1 MPIDPGT
8 ATLATGGLSALTGF
22 LGSGMSNKSVK
33 RSIKAAKEIN
43 QINNEF
49 NASEA
54 LKNRD
59 FQTSEREA
67 SQQWNLDQWNRENA
81 YNDPSAQ
88 RARMEAAGFNPYN
101 MNIDTGSA
109 STSGAQSSPGSGSQ
123 ATASHTPSLP
133 AYTGYAADFQNVASG
148 IAQIGNAVSSG
159 IDARLTSA
167 YGDDLMKADIMS
179 KIGGNSEWLTDVY
192 KLGRQNEAPNLLG
205 IDLRKK
211 RLENLSTETNI
222 KVALAQG
229 ALLGL
234 QAQGQRIVNKFM
246 PAQQQAEFFLKT
258 ANAFAQYKAGKL
270 SKVQVKTQ
278 IKQQAL
284 LEAQAAGQKLSNK
297 MADRLA
303 DYQFKALAAEY
314 RANRAYYNGFYNDA
328 WQAGMS
334 KASLARYESN
344 AARIASQMS
353 EIFKDREKSS
363 WKNNSTYYNI
373 MELLKDVLGPVGNAI
388 GTVYLGGKL
397 GAAKKATK
405 AAHGWSL
412 STPNP
417 YSY

>member
-234 QAQGQRIVNKFM
+234 QAEGQRIVNKFM

-270 SKVQVKTQ
+270 SEAQVKTQ

-284 LEAQAAGQKLSNK
+284 LEAHAAGQKLNNRL
-297 MADRLA
+297 AERLA
-303 DYQFKALAAEY
+303 DYQFKAMAAEY
-314 RANRAYYNGFYNDA
+314 RANAAYYNGFYNDA

-334 KASLARYESN
+334 KAAQARYESN
-344 AARIASQMS
+344 AARIAADMS
-353 EIFKDREKSS
+353 EIFKGREKSS
-363 WKNNSTYYNI
+363 WKNNPIYYNI
-373 MELLKDVLGPVGNAI
+373 GELLKGILGSVGSVA
-388 GTVYLGGKL
+388 GSLYLGGKVSSL
-397 GAAKKATK
+397 KKAGK
-405 AAHGWSL
+405 AAGGWSL
-412 STPNP
+412 STPDP
-417 YSY
+417 YY

>member
-1 MPIDPGT
+1 MPVDPGT

-101 MNIDTGSA
+101 MNIDPGSG
-109 STSGAQSSPGSGSQ
+109 STSGAQSSPGSGSP

-148 IAQIGNAVSSG
+148 IAQIGSAVASG

-234 QAQGQRIVNKFM
+234 QAEGQRIVNKFM

-270 SKVQVKTQ
+270 SEAQVKTQ

-284 LEAQAAGQKLSNK
+284 LEAQAAGQKLNNRL
-297 MADRLA
+297 AERLA
-303 DYQFKALAAEY
+303 DYQFKAMAAEY
-314 RANRAYYNGFYNDA
+314 RANAAYYNGFYNDA

-334 KASLARYESN
+334 KATQARYESN
-344 AARIASQMS
+344 AARIAAYMS

-363 WKNNSTYYNI
+363 WKNNPIYYNI
-373 MELLKDVLGPVGNAI
+373 EEFLKGILGSVGSIA
-388 GTVYLGGKL
+388 GPLYLGSKVGSF
-397 GAAKKATK
+397 KKVGK
-405 AAHGWSL
+405 AAGL
-412 STPNP
+412 
-417 YSY
+417 

>member
-1 MPIDPGT
+1 MPLDPGM
-8 ATLATGGLSALTGF
+8 ATLATGGLSLVSGLF
-22 LGSGMSNKSVK
+22 GSGMSNKSVK

-54 LKNRD
+54 LKNRN

-88 RARMEAAGFNPYN
+88 RSRMEAAGFNPYN

-123 ATASHTPSLP
+123 ATASQTPSLP
-133 AYTGYAADFQNVASG
+133 AYTGYAADFHNVASG
-148 IAQIGNAVSSG
+148 IAQIGSSISSG
-159 IDARLTSA
+159 IDAKLTSA
-167 YGDDLMKADIMS
+167 YGDDLMKAEIMS
-179 KIGGNSEWLTDVY
+179 KIGGNSEWLTDAY
-192 KLGRQNEAPNLLG
+192 KLGRQNDAPNLLG

-229 ALLGL
+229 TLLGL
-234 QAQGQRIVNKFM
+234 QAEGQRIINKFM

-258 ANAFAQYKAGKL
+258 ANTFAQYKAGKL
-270 SKVQVKTQ
+270 SEAQVKTQ

-284 LEAQAAGQKLSNK
+284 LEAQTVGQKLSNK
-297 MADRLA
+297 LADRLA
-303 DYQFKALAAEY
+303 DYQFRAMAAEY
-314 RANRAYYNGFYNDA
+314 RANAAYYNGFYNDA

-334 KASLARYESN
+334 KATQARYESN
-344 AARIASQMS
+344 AARIAAEMS
-353 EIFKDREKSS
+353 DIFKGREKSS
-363 WKNNSTYYNI
+363 WKNSPTYYNI
-373 MELLKDVLGPVGNAI
+373 MELLKDIIGTVGNAA
-388 GTVYLGGKL
+388 GTLYLGSKF
-397 GAAKKATK
+397 GASKKAGK
-405 AAHGWSL
+405 APAGWSL

-417 YSY
+417 YY

>member
-8 ATLATGGLSALTGF
+8 ATLATGGLSLVSGLF
-22 LGSGMSNKSVK
+22 GSGMSNKSVK

-101 MNIDTGSA
+101 MNIDAGSG
-109 STSGAQSSPGSGSQ
+109 STSGAQSSPGAGSP
-123 ATASHTPSLP
+123 ASASHVPSLP

-159 IDARLTSA
+159 IDSRLISA

-179 KIGGNSEWLTDVY
+179 KIGGNSEWLTDAY

-211 RLENLSTETNI
+211 RLENLSTETDI

-229 ALLGL
+229 TLLGL
-234 QAQGQRIVNKFM
+234 QAKGQRIINRFM

-258 ANAFAQYKAGKL
+258 ANAFTQYKAGKL
-270 SKVQVKTQ
+270 SETQVKTQ

-284 LEAQAAGQKLSNK
+284 LEAQAVGQKLNNK
-297 MADRLA
+297 LVDRLS
-303 DYQFKALAAEY
+303 DYQFKAMAAEY
-314 RANRAYYNGFYNDA
+314 RANAAYYNGFYNDA

-334 KASLARYESN
+334 KATQARYESN
-344 AARIASQMS
+344 AARIAAQMS

-363 WKNNSTYYNI
+363 WKNNPIYYNI
-373 MELLKDVLGPVGNAI
+373 SELLKGILGSVGSIAGPLFLGSKI
-388 GTVYLGGKL
+388 GSL
-397 GAAKKATK
+397 KKAGKT
-405 AAHGWSL
+405 AGGWSL

-417 YSY
+417 YYY

>member
-1 MPIDPGT
+1 MAIDPGT
-8 ATLATGGLSALTGF
+8 ATLATGGLSLISGLF
-22 LGSGMSNKSVK
+22 GSRMSNKSVR
-33 RSIKAAKEIN
+33 RSINAAKEIN

-101 MNIDTGSA
+101 MNIDAGSA

-123 ATASHTPSLP
+123 ASASQVPSLP
-133 AYTGYAADFQNVASG
+133 AYTGYTADFQNVASG
-148 IAQIGNAVSSG
+148 IAQIGSAISSG
-159 IDARLTSA
+159 IDARLTSV
-167 YGDDLMKADIMS
+167 YGDDLMKANIMS

-211 RLENLSTETNI
+211 RLENLSTEADI

-229 ALLGL
+229 TLLGL
-234 QAQGQRIVNKFM
+234 QAEGQRIINKFM

-270 SKVQVKTQ
+270 SEAQVKTQ

-284 LEAQAAGQKLSNK
+284 LEAQAVGQKLSNK
-297 MADRLA
+297 MAERLA
-303 DYQFKALAAEY
+303 DYQFKAMAAEY
-314 RANRAYYNGFYNDA
+314 RANAAYYNGFYNDA

-334 KASLARYESN
+334 KASQARYESN
-344 AARIASQMS
+344 AARIAAQMS
-353 EIFKDREKSS
+353 EVFKDREKC
-363 WKNNSTYYNI
+363 
-373 MELLKDVLGPVGNAI
+373 L
-388 GTVYLGGKL
+388 
-397 GAAKKATK
+397 
-405 AAHGWSL
+405 
-412 STPNP
+412 
-417 YSY
+417 

>member
-1 MPIDPGT
+1 MPVDPGT

-101 MNIDTGSA
+101 MNIDPGSG
-109 STSGAQSSPGSGSQ
+109 STSGAQSSPGSGSP
-123 ATASHTPSLP
+123 ATASHVPSLP
-133 AYTGYAADFQNVASG
+133 AYTGYTADFQNIASG
-148 IAQIGNAVSSG
+148 IAQIGSAISSG

-211 RLENLSTETNI
+211 RLENLSTETDI

-229 ALLGL
+229 TLLGL
-234 QAQGQRIVNKFM
+234 QAEGQRIVNKFM

-270 SKVQVKTQ
+270 SESQVKTQ

-284 LEAQAAGQKLSNK
+284 LEAQAVGQKLSNR

-303 DYQFKALAAEY
+303 DYQFKAMAAEY

-334 KASLARYESN
+334 KASQARYESN

-373 MELLKDVLGPVGNAI
+373 MELLKDILGPVGNAV
-388 GTVYLGGKL
+388 GTFYLGGKL

>member
-8 ATLATGGLSALTGF
+8 ATLATGGLSLVSGLF
-22 LGSGMSNKSVK
+22 GSGMSNKSVK

-101 MNIDTGSA
+101 MNIDAGSA

-123 ATASHTPSLP
+123 ASASQVPSLP
-133 AYTGYAADFQNVASG
+133 AYTGYTADFQNIASG
-148 IAQIGNAVSSG
+148 IAQIGSAISSG

-179 KIGGNSEWLTDVY
+179 KIGGNSEWLTDAY
-192 KLGRQNEAPNLLG
+192 KLGRQNEAHNLLG

-211 RLENLSTETNI
+211 RLENLSAETDI

-234 QAQGQRIVNKFM
+234 QAEGQRIVNKFM

-270 SKVQVKTQ
+270 SDAQVKTQ

-284 LEAQAAGQKLSNK
+284 LEAQAVGQKLSNK

-303 DYQFKALAAEY
+303 NYQFRALAAEY
-314 RANRAYYNGFYNDA
+314 RANAAYYNGFYNNA

-334 KASLARYESN
+334 KATQARYESN
-344 AARIASQMS
+344 AARIAAQMS
-353 EIFKDREKSS
+353 EVFKDREKSS
-363 WKNNSTYYNI
+363 WKNNPTYYNI
-373 MELLKDVLGPVGNAI
+373 MELLKDILGPVGNAV
-388 GTVYLGGKL
+388 GTFYLGGKL
-397 GAAKKATK
+397 GAAKKAGK
-405 AAHGWSL
+405 AAGGWSL

-417 YSY
+417 YY

>member
-8 ATLATGGLSALTGF
+8 ATLATSGLSLVSGLF
-22 LGSGMSNKSVK
+22 GSGMSNKSVK

-101 MNIDTGSA
+101 VNIDAGSG
-109 STSGAQSSPGSGSQ
+109 STSGAQSVPGSGSP
-123 ATASHTPSLP
+123 AAASHVPSFP
-133 AYTGYAADFQNVASG
+133 AYTGYAADFQNIASG
-148 IAQIGNAVSSG
+148 IAQIGSAISSG

-167 YGDDLMKADIMS
+167 YGDDLMKANIMS
-179 KIGGNSEWLTDVY
+179 KIGGNSEWLTDAY

-211 RLENLSTETNI
+211 RLENLSAETDI

-229 ALLGL
+229 TLLGL
-234 QAQGQRIVNKFM
+234 QAEGQRIINKFM

-270 SKVQVKTQ
+270 SETQVRTQ

-284 LEAQAAGQKLSNK
+284 LEAQAVGQKLNNR
-297 MADRLA
+297 MAERLA
-303 DYQFKALAAEY
+303 DYQFKAMAAEY
-314 RANRAYYNGFYNDA
+314 RANASYYNGFYNDA

-334 KASLARYESN
+334 RATLARYESN
-344 AARIASQMS
+344 AARIAAEMS

-363 WKNNSTYYNI
+363 WKNNSIYYNI
-373 MELLKDVLGPVGNAI
+373 EELLKGILGSVGSIA
-388 GTVYLGGKL
+388 GPLYLGNKI
-397 GAAKKATK
+397 GAAKKAVR
-405 AAHGWSL
+405 AAGG
-412 STPNP
+412 
-417 YSY
+417 

>member
-1 MPIDPGT
+1 MPVDPGT

-101 MNIDTGSA
+101 MNIDAGSA
-109 STSGAQSSPGSGSQ
+109 STSGAQSPPGSGSQ
-123 ATASHTPSLP
+123 ATASQTPSLP
-133 AYTGYAADFQNVASG
+133 AYTGYASDFQNVASG

-229 ALLGL
+229 ALLGI
-234 QAQGQRIVNKFM
+234 QAEGQRIINKFM

-258 ANAFAQYKAGKL
+258 ASSFAQYKAGKL
-270 SKVQVKTQ
+270 SEAQVKTQ

-284 LEAQAAGQKLSNK
+284 LEAQAAGQRLSNK
-297 MADRLA
+297 LADRLA
-303 DYQFKALAAEY
+303 DYQFRAMAAEY
-314 RANRAYYNGFYNDA
+314 RANAAYYNGFYNDA

-334 KASLARYESN
+334 KATQTRYESN
-344 AARIASQMS
+344 AARIAAEMS
-353 EIFKDREKSS
+353 DIFKGREKSS
-363 WKNNSTYYNI
+363 WKNNPTYYNI
-373 MELLKDVLGPVGNAI
+373 MELLKDIIGTVGNAA
-388 GTVYLGGKL
+388 GTLYLGSKI
-397 GAAKKATK
+397 GAAKKAGK
-405 AAHGWSL
+405 ATAGWSL

-417 YSY
+417 YY

>member
-1 MPIDPGT
+1 MPIGPGT

-67 SQQWNLDQWNRENA
+67 SQQWNLDQWNRENE

-101 MNIDTGSA
+101 MNIDAGSA

-123 ATASHTPSLP
+123 ATASQTPSLP
-133 AYTGYAADFQNVASG
+133 AYTGYASDFQSVASG
-148 IAQIGNAVSSG
+148 IAQIGNSVSSG

-179 KIGGNSEWLTDVY
+179 KIGGNSEWLTDAY

-234 QAQGQRIVNKFM
+234 QAEGQRIVNKFM

-270 SKVQVKTQ
+270 SEAQVKTQ
-278 IKQQAL
+278 IEQQAL
-284 LEAQAAGQKLSNK
+284 LEAQAAGQKLNNK
-297 MADRLA
+297 MAKRLA
-303 DYQFKALAAEY
+303 DYQFKAIAAEY
-314 RANRAYYNGFYNDA
+314 RANAAYYNGFYNDA

-334 KASLARYESN
+334 KATQARYESN
-344 AARIASQMS
+344 AARIAAEMS
-353 EIFKDREKSS
+353 EIFRDREKSS
-363 WKNNSTYYNI
+363 WRNNPTYYNI
-373 MELLKDVLGPVGNAI
+373 EELLKGILGTVGNVAGTLFLGSKI
-388 GTVYLGGKL
+388 GAV
-397 GAAKKATK
+397 KKANK
-405 AAHGWSL
+405 AARGWSL
-412 STPNP
+412 SNP
-417 YSY
+417 DPYYY

>member
-133 AYTGYAADFQNVASG
+133 AYTGYAADFQSVASG

-192 KLGRQNEAPNLLG
+192 KLGRQNEAHNLLG

-211 RLENLSTETNI
+211 RLENLSTETDI

-234 QAQGQRIVNKFM
+234 QAQGQKIINKFM

-270 SKVQVKTQ
+270 SEAQVKTQ

-284 LEAQAAGQKLSNK
+284 LDAQTTGQKLSNRL
-297 MADRLA
+297 AERLA
-303 DYQFKALAAEY
+303 DYQFKSMAAEY
-314 RANRAYYNGFYNDA
+314 RANAAYYNGFYNDA

-334 KASLARYESN
+334 KATQARYESN
-344 AARIASQMS
+344 AARIAADMS
-353 EIFKDREKSS
+353 EIFKGREKSS
-363 WKNNSTYYNI
+363 WKNNPIYYNI
-373 MELLKDVLGPVGNAI
+373 GELLKGILGSVGSVV
-388 GTVYLGGKL
+388 GPLYLGSKVSSL
-397 GAAKKATK
+397 KKAGK
-405 AAHGWSL
+405 AAGGWSL
-412 STPNP
+412 STPDP
-417 YSY
+417 YF

>member
-123 ATASHTPSLP
+123 ASPSQVPSLP

-192 KLGRQNEAPNLLG
+192 KLGRQNEAHNLLG

-211 RLENLSTETNI
+211 RLENLSTETDI

-234 QAQGQRIVNKFM
+234 QAEGQRIVNKFM

-270 SKVQVKTQ
+270 SEAQVKTQ

-284 LEAQAAGQKLSNK
+284 LEAQATGQKLSN
-297 MADRLA
+297 RLA
-303 DYQFKALAAEY
+303 EKLVDYQFKAMAAEY
-314 RANRAYYNGFYNDA
+314 RANAAYYNGFYNDA

-334 KASLARYESN
+334 KATQARYESN
-344 AARIASQMS
+344 AARIAAQMS

-363 WKNNSTYYNI
+363 WKNNPIYYNI
-373 MELLKDVLGPVGNAI
+373 SELLKGLLGSVGSIA
-388 GTVYLGGKL
+388 GPLYLGGKL
-397 GAAKKATK
+397 GSLKKAGK
-405 AAHGWSL
+405 AAGGWSL
-412 STPNP
+412 STPDP
-417 YSY
+417 YY

>member
-1 MPIDPGT
+1 MPVDPGT
-8 ATLATGGLSALTGF
+8 ATLVTGGLSALTGF

-101 MNIDTGSA
+101 MNIDAGSA

-123 ATASHTPSLP
+123 ATASQTPSLP

-234 QAQGQRIVNKFM
+234 QAQGQRIINKFM

-258 ANAFAQYKAGKL
+258 ANAFDQYKAGKL
-270 SKVQVKTQ
+270 SEAQVKTQ

-284 LEAQAAGQKLSNK
+284 LEAQAAGQKLNNRL
-297 MADRLA
+297 AERLA
-303 DYQFKALAAEY
+303 DYQFKAMAAEY
-314 RANRAYYNGFYNDA
+314 RANAAYYNGFYNDA

-334 KASLARYESN
+334 KATQARYESN
-344 AARIASQMS
+344 AARIAAQMS
-353 EIFKDREKSS
+353 EIFKDREKAS
-363 WKNNSTYYNI
+363 WKNNPIYYNI
-373 MELLKDVLGPVGNAI
+373 SELLKGL
-388 GTVYLGGKL
+388 LGGVGSVVGPFSIASKIGSL
-397 GAAKKATK
+397 KKAGK
-405 AAHGWSL
+405 AAGG
-412 STPNP
+412 
-417 YSY
+417 

>member
-8 ATLATGGLSALTGF
+8 ATLATGGLSLVSGLF
-22 LGSGMSNKSVK
+22 GSGMSNKSVK

-101 MNIDTGSA
+101 MNIDAGSA

-123 ATASHTPSLP
+123 ASASQTPGLP
-133 AYTGYAADFQNVASG
+133 AYTGYTADFQNIASG
-148 IAQIGNAVSSG
+148 IAQIGSAISSG

-234 QAQGQRIVNKFM
+234 QAEGQRIVNKFM

-258 ANAFAQYKAGKL
+258 ANVFAQYKAGKL
-270 SKVQVKTQ
+270 SEAQVKTQ

-284 LEAQAAGQKLSNK
+284 LEAQTVGQKLSNK

-303 DYQFKALAAEY
+303 NYQFRALAAEY
-314 RANRAYYNGFYNDA
+314 RANAAYYNGFYNDA

-334 KASLARYESN
+334 KATQFRYESN
-344 AARIASQMS
+344 AARIAAQMS
-353 EIFKDREKSS
+353 EVFKDREKSS
-363 WKNNSTYYNI
+363 WKNNPVYYNI
-373 MELLKDVLGPVGNAI
+373 MELLKDILGPVGNAVS
-388 GTVYLGGKL
+388 TFYLGGKI
-397 GAAKKATK
+397 GAAKKASK
-405 AAHGWSL
+405 AASGWSL
-412 STPNP
+412 STPDP
-417 YSY
+417 YY

>member
-1 MPIDPGT
+1 MPVDPGT

-54 LKNRD
+54 LKNRN

-133 AYTGYAADFQNVASG
+133 AYTGYASDFQSIASG
-148 IAQIGNAVSSG
+148 IAQIGNAVASG

-179 KIGGNSEWLTDVY
+179 KIGGNAEWLTDAY

-229 ALLGL
+229 TLLGL
-234 QAQGQRIVNKFM
+234 QAEGQRIINKFM

-270 SKVQVKTQ
+270 SEAQVKTQ

-284 LEAQAAGQKLSNK
+284 LEAQTVGQKLSNR

-303 DYQFKALAAEY
+303 DYQFRAMAAEY
-314 RANRAYYNGFYNDA
+314 RANAAYYNGFYNDA
-328 WQAGMS
+328 WQAGMA
-334 KASLARYESN
+334 KATQIRYESN
-344 AARIASQMS
+344 AARIVAEMS
-353 EIFKDREKSS
+353 DIFRGREKSS
-363 WKNNSTYYNI
+363 WKNAPTYYNI
-373 MELLKDVLGPVGNAI
+373 MELLKDVLGPVGNAAS
-388 GTVYLGGKL
+388 TFYLGGKL
-397 GAAKKATK
+397 GAAKKAGR
-405 AAHGWSL
+405 AAGGWSL

-417 YSY
+417 YYY

>member
-1 MPIDPGT
+1 MPLDPGT
-8 ATLATGGLSALTGF
+8 ATLATGGLSLVSGLF
-22 LGSGMSNKSVK
+22 GSGMSNKSVK
-33 RSIKAAKEIN
+33 RSIKAAKELN

-54 LKNRD
+54 LKNRN

-101 MNIDTGSA
+101 MNIDAGSG
-109 STSGAQSSPGSGSQ
+109 STSGAQSVPGSGSS
-123 ATASHTPSLP
+123 ASASQVPSLP
-133 AYTGYAADFQNVASG
+133 AYTGYSADFHNVASG
-148 IAQIGNAVSSG
+148 IAQIGSAISSG

-179 KIGGNSEWLTDVY
+179 KIGGNSEWLTDAY

-211 RLENLSTETNI
+211 RLENLSTETDI

-229 ALLGL
+229 TLLGL
-234 QAQGQRIVNKFM
+234 QAEGQRIVNKFM

-258 ANAFAQYKAGKL
+258 ANVFAQYKAGKL
-270 SKVQVKTQ
+270 SEAQVKTQ

-284 LEAQAAGQKLSNK
+284 LEAQTAGQKLNNR
-297 MADRLA
+297 MASRLA
-303 DYQFKALAAEY
+303 NYQFRAMAAEY
-314 RANRAYYNGFYNDA
+314 RANAAYYNGFYNDA
-328 WQAGMS
+328 WQAGIS
-334 KASLARYESN
+334 KATQARYESN
-344 AARIASQMS
+344 AARIAAQMS

-363 WKNNSTYYNI
+363 WRNNSVYYNI
-373 MELLKDVLGPVGNAI
+373 EELLKGILGSVGSVV
-388 GTVYLGGKL
+388 GPLYLGGKI
-397 GAAKKATK
+397 GSIKKAGK
-405 AAHGWSL
+405 AAAGWSL
-412 STPNP
+412 STPDL
-417 YSY
+417 YY

>member
-1 MPIDPGT
+1 MPVDPGT

-101 MNIDTGSA
+101 MNIDAGSA

-192 KLGRQNEAPNLLG
+192 RLGRQNEAPNLLG

-234 QAQGQRIVNKFM
+234 QAEGQRIVNKFM

-258 ANAFAQYKAGKL
+258 ANVFAQYKAGKL
-270 SKVQVKTQ
+270 SEAQVKTQ

-284 LEAQAAGQKLSNK
+284 LEAHTVGQKLNNRL
-297 MADRLA
+297 AERLA
-303 DYQFKALAAEY
+303 DYQFKAMAAEY
-314 RANRAYYNGFYNDA
+314 RSNAAYYNGFYNDA

-334 KASLARYESN
+334 KAAQARYESN
-344 AARIASQMS
+344 AARIAADMS
-353 EIFKDREKSS
+353 EIFKGREKSS
-363 WKNNSTYYNI
+363 WKNNPIYYNI
-373 MELLKDVLGPVGNAI
+373 GELLKGILGSVGSVA
-388 GTVYLGGKL
+388 GPLFLGSKL
-397 GAAKKATK
+397 GSLKKAGK
-405 AAHGWSL
+405 AAGGWSL
-412 STPNP
+412 STPDP
-417 YSY
+417 YYY

>member
-1 MPIDPGT
+1 MPVDPGT
-8 ATLATGGLSALTGF
+8 ATLVTGGLSALTGF

-54 LKNRD
+54 LKNRN

-101 MNIDTGSA
+101 VNIDTGSA

-123 ATASHTPSLP
+123 ATASQTPSLP
-133 AYTGYAADFQNVASG
+133 AYTGYASDFQSIASG

-159 IDARLTSA
+159 IDARLTST

-234 QAQGQRIVNKFM
+234 QAEGQRIVNKFM

-258 ANAFAQYKAGKL
+258 ANVFAQYKAGKL
-270 SKVQVKTQ
+270 SETQVKTQ

-284 LEAQAAGQKLSNK
+284 LEAQAVGQKLSNK
-297 MADRLA
+297 LADRLA
-303 DYQFKALAAEY
+303 DYQFRAMAAEY
-314 RANRAYYNGFYNDA
+314 RANAAYYNGFYNDA

-334 KASLARYESN
+334 RATQTRYESN
-344 AARIASQMS
+344 AARIAAEMS
-353 EIFKDREKSS
+353 DIFKGREKSS
-363 WKNNSTYYNI
+363 WKNNSIYYNI
-373 MELLKDVLGPVGNAI
+373 DELLKGILGSVGSIAGPLYLGNKIGAVKKAGKAVGN
-388 GTVYLGGKL
+388 
-397 GAAKKATK
+397 
-405 AAHGWSL
+405 
-412 STPNP
+412 
-417 YSY
+417 

>member
-1 MPIDPGT
+1 MPVDPGT

-101 MNIDTGSA
+101 MNIDPGSG
-109 STSGAQSSPGSGSQ
+109 STSGAQSSPGSGSP
-123 ATASHTPSLP
+123 AAASHVPSLP
-133 AYTGYAADFQNVASG
+133 AYTGYTADFQNIASG
-148 IAQIGNAVSSG
+148 IAQIGSAISSG

-211 RLENLSTETNI
+211 RLENLSTETDI

-234 QAQGQRIVNKFM
+234 QAEGQRIVNKFM

-270 SKVQVKTQ
+270 SESQVKTQ

-284 LEAQAAGQKLSNK
+284 LEAQAVGQKLSNR

-303 DYQFKALAAEY
+303 DYQFKAMAAEY
-314 RANRAYYNGFYNDA
+314 RANCAYYNGFYNDA

-334 KASLARYESN
+334 KASQARYESN

-373 MELLKDVLGPVGNAI
+373 MELLKDILGPVGNAV
-388 GTVYLGGKL
+388 GTFYLGGKL

>member
-1 MPIDPGT
+1 MPVDPGT
-8 ATLATGGLSALTGF
+8 ATLVTGGLSALTGF

-123 ATASHTPSLP
+123 ATASQTPSLP
-133 AYTGYAADFQNVASG
+133 AYTGYASDFQSVASG

-192 KLGRQNEAPNLLG
+192 KLGRQNEAHNLLG

-211 RLENLSTETNI
+211 RLENLSTVTNI

-234 QAQGQRIVNKFM
+234 QAKGQRIINKFM

-258 ANAFAQYKAGKL
+258 ANIFAQYKAGKL
-270 SKVQVKTQ
+270 SEAQIRTQ

-284 LEAQAAGQKLSNK
+284 LEAQATGQRLDNK
-297 MADRLA
+297 MAERLA
-303 DYQFKALAAEY
+303 NYQFRALAAEY
-314 RANRAYYNGFYNDA
+314 RANAAYYNGFYNDA

-334 KASLARYESN
+334 KATQTRYESN
-344 AARIASQMS
+344 AARIAAEMS

-363 WKNNSTYYNI
+363 WKNIPTYYNI
-373 MELLKDVLGPVGNAI
+373 VELLKDIIGSVGSAA
-388 GTVYLGGKL
+388 GTLYLGSKV
-397 GAAKKATK
+397 GAAKKAGK
-405 AAHGWSL
+405 AAAGWSL

-417 YSY
+417 YY

>member
-1 MPIDPGT
+1 MPVAPGT

-54 LKNRD
+54 LKNRE

-67 SQQWNLDQWNRENA
+67 SQQWNLDQWNRENT

-101 MNIDTGSA
+101 MNIDAGSA

-123 ATASHTPSLP
+123 ATASQTPSLP
-133 AYTGYAADFQNVASG
+133 AYTGYASDFQSVASG

-211 RLENLSTETNI
+211 RLENLSTETDI

-234 QAQGQRIVNKFM
+234 QAEGQRIVNKFM

-270 SKVQVKTQ
+270 SEAQVKTQ

-284 LEAQAAGQKLSNK
+284 LEAQAIGQKLNNR
-297 MADRLA
+297 MAERLA

-334 KASLARYESN
+334 KASQARYESN

-363 WKNNSTYYNI
+363 WKNNPIYYNI
-373 MELLKDVLGPVGNAI
+373 EELIKGILGSVGSIAGPLYLGNKIGLLKKA
-388 GTVYLGGKL
+388 GKAD
-397 GAAKKATK
+397 G
-405 AAHGWSL
+405 GWSL

-417 YSY
+417 YYY

>member
-67 SQQWNLDQWNRENA
+67 SQQWNLDQWNRENT

-101 MNIDTGSA
+101 MNIDAGSA

-234 QAQGQRIVNKFM
+234 QAEGQRIVNKFM

-270 SKVQVKTQ
+270 SEAQVKTQ

-284 LEAQAAGQKLSNK
+284 LEAQAAGQKLNNRL
-297 MADRLA
+297 AERLA
-303 DYQFKALAAEY
+303 DYQFKAMAAEY
-314 RANRAYYNGFYNDA
+314 RANAAYYNGFYNDA

-334 KASLARYESN
+334 KAAQARYESN
-344 AARIASQMS
+344 AARIAADMS
-353 EIFKDREKSS
+353 EIFKGREKSS
-363 WKNNSTYYNI
+363 WKNNPIYYNI
-373 MELLKDVLGPVGNAI
+373 GELLKGILGSVGSVV
-388 GTVYLGGKL
+388 GPLYLGSKVSSL
-397 GAAKKATK
+397 KKAGK
-405 AAHGWSL
+405 AAGGWSL
-412 STPNP
+412 STPDP
-417 YSY
+417 YY

>member
-101 MNIDTGSA
+101 MNIDAGSA

-234 QAQGQRIVNKFM
+234 QAGGQRIVNKFM

-270 SKVQVKTQ
+270 SEAQVKTQ

-284 LEAQAAGQKLSNK
+284 LEAQAAGQKLNNRL
-297 MADRLA
+297 AERLA
-303 DYQFKALAAEY
+303 DYQFKAMAAEY
-314 RANRAYYNGFYNDA
+314 RANAAYYNGFYNDA

-334 KASLARYESN
+334 KAAQARYESN
-344 AARIASQMS
+344 AARIAADMS
-353 EIFKDREKSS
+353 EIFKGREKSS
-363 WKNNSTYYNI
+363 WKNNPIYYNI
-373 MELLKDVLGPVGNAI
+373 GELLKGILGSVGSVA
-388 GTVYLGGKL
+388 GPLYLGSKVSSL
-397 GAAKKATK
+397 KKAGK
-405 AAHGWSL
+405 AAGG
-412 STPNP
+412 
-417 YSY
+417 

>member
-1 MPIDPGT
+1 MPVDPGT

-101 MNIDTGSA
+101 MNMDTGSA

-234 QAQGQRIVNKFM
+234 QAEGQRIVNKFM

-270 SKVQVKTQ
+270 SEAQVKTQ

-284 LEAQAAGQKLSNK
+284 LEAQAAGQKLNNRL
-297 MADRLA
+297 AERLA
-303 DYQFKALAAEY
+303 DYQFKAMAAEY
-314 RANRAYYNGFYNDA
+314 RANAAYYNGFYNDA

-334 KASLARYESN
+334 KAAQARYESN
-344 AARIASQMS
+344 AARIAADMS
-353 EIFKDREKSS
+353 EIFKGREKSS
-363 WKNNSTYYNI
+363 WKNNPIYYNI
-373 MELLKDVLGPVGNAI
+373 GELLKGILGSVGSIA
-388 GTVYLGGKL
+388 GPLYLGGKL
-397 GAAKKATK
+397 SSLKKAGK
-405 AAHGWSL
+405 AAGGWSL
-412 STPNP
+412 STPDP
-417 YSY
+417 YY

>member
-8 ATLATGGLSALTGF
+8 ATLATGGLSLVSGLF
-22 LGSGMSNKSVK
+22 GSGMSNKSVK

-101 MNIDTGSA
+101 MNIGAGSA
-109 STSGAQSSPGSGSQ
+109 STSGAQSSPGSGSP
-123 ATASHTPSLP
+123 ASASHVPSLP
-133 AYTGYAADFQNVASG
+133 AYTGYTADFQNIASG
-148 IAQIGNAVSSG
+148 IAQIGSAISSG

-234 QAQGQRIVNKFM
+234 QAKGQRIVNKFM

-258 ANAFAQYKAGKL
+258 ANVFAQYKAGKL
-270 SKVQVKTQ
+270 SEAQVKTQ

-284 LEAQAAGQKLSNK
+284 LEAQSVGQKLNNRL
-297 MADRLA
+297 AERLA
-303 DYQFKALAAEY
+303 DYQFKAMAAEY
-314 RANRAYYNGFYNDA
+314 RANAAYYNGFYNDA

-334 KASLARYESN
+334 KATLARYESN
-344 AARIASQMS
+344 AARIAAHMS

-363 WKNNSTYYNI
+363 WKNNPIYYNI
-373 MELLKDVLGPVGNAI
+373 EEFLKGILGSVGNIA
-388 GTVYLGGKL
+388 GPLYLGSKVGSF
-397 GAAKKATK
+397 KKVGK
-405 AAHGWSL
+405 AAGG
-412 STPNP
+412 
-417 YSY
+417 

>member
-1 MPIDPGT
+1 MAIDPGT

-101 MNIDTGSA
+101 MNIDAGSG
-109 STSGAQSSPGSGSQ
+109 STSGAQSSPGSGSP
-123 ATASHTPSLP
+123 AAASHVPSLP
-133 AYTGYAADFQNVASG
+133 AYTGYTADFQNIASG
-148 IAQIGNAVSSG
+148 IAQIGSAISSG

-192 KLGRQNEAPNLLG
+192 KLGRQNEAFNLLG

-211 RLENLSTETNI
+211 RLENLSTETDI

-234 QAQGQRIVNKFM
+234 QAEGQRIVNKFM

-270 SKVQVKTQ
+270 SEAQVKTQ

-284 LEAQAAGQKLSNK
+284 LEAQAAGQKLNNRL
-297 MADRLA
+297 AERLA
-303 DYQFKALAAEY
+303 DYQFKAMAAEY
-314 RANRAYYNGFYNDA
+314 RANAAYYNGFYNDA

-334 KASLARYESN
+334 KAAQARYESN
-344 AARIASQMS
+344 AARIAADMS
-353 EIFKDREKSS
+353 EIFKGREKSS
-363 WKNNSTYYNI
+363 WKNNPIYYNI
-373 MELLKDVLGPVGNAI
+373 GELLKDILGSVGSVA
-388 GTVYLGGKL
+388 GLGSKVSSL
-397 GAAKKATK
+397 KKAGK
-405 AAHGWSL
+405 AAGGWSL
-412 STPNP
+412 STPDP
-417 YSY
+417 YY

>member
-1 MPIDPGT
+1 MPVDPGT
-8 ATLATGGLSALTGF
+8 ATLVTGGLSALTGF

-67 SQQWNLDQWNRENA
+67 SQQWNLDQWNRENT

-101 MNIDTGSA
+101 MNIDAGSA

-123 ATASHTPSLP
+123 ASASHTPSLP
-133 AYTGYAADFQNVASG
+133 AYTGYTADFQNVASG
-148 IAQIGNAVSSG
+148 IAQIGSAISSG

-211 RLENLSTETNI
+211 RLENLSTETDI

-234 QAQGQRIVNKFM
+234 QAEGQRIVNKFM

-258 ANAFAQYKAGKL
+258 ANIFAQYKAGKL
-270 SKVQVKTQ
+270 SEAQVKTQ

-284 LEAQAAGQKLSNK
+284 LEAQAVGQKLNNR

-334 KASLARYESN
+334 KATQARYESN
-344 AARIASQMS
+344 AARLTAQMS

-373 MELLKDVLGPVGNAI
+373 MELLKDILGPVGNAV
-388 GTVYLGGKL
+388 GTFYLGGKL

-417 YSY
+417 

>member
-101 MNIDTGSA
+101 MNIDAGSA

-211 RLENLSTETNI
+211 RLENLSTETDI

-234 QAQGQRIVNKFM
+234 QAEGQRIVNKFM

-270 SKVQVKTQ
+270 SEAQVKTQ

-284 LEAQAAGQKLSNK
+284 LEAQAVGQKLSNK
-297 MADRLA
+297 LADRLSN
-303 DYQFKALAAEY
+303 YQFRAMAAEY
-314 RANRAYYNGFYNDA
+314 RANAAYYNGFYNDA

-334 KASLARYESN
+334 KATQARYESN
-344 AARIASQMS
+344 AARITAQMS
-353 EIFKDREKSS
+353 DIFKDREKSS
-363 WKNNSTYYNI
+363 WKNNSIYYNI
-373 MELLKDVLGPVGNAI
+373 TELLKDIFGPIGNTVG
-388 GTVYLGGKL
+388 TLYLGGKI
-397 GAAKKATK
+397 GAAKKAGK
-405 AAHGWSL
+405 AAAG
-412 STPNP
+412 
-417 YSY
+417 

>member
-8 ATLATGGLSALTGF
+8 ATLATGGLSLVSGLF
-22 LGSGMSNKSVK
+22 GSGMSNKSVK

-101 MNIDTGSA
+101 MNIDAGSA

-123 ATASHTPSLP
+123 ASASQVPSLP
-133 AYTGYAADFQNVASG
+133 AYTGYTADFQNVASG
-148 IAQIGNAVSSG
+148 IAQIGSAISSG

-167 YGDDLMKADIMS
+167 YGDDLMKVDIMS
-179 KIGGNSEWLTDVY
+179 KIGGNSEWLTDAY

-211 RLENLSTETNI
+211 RLENLSTETDI

-234 QAQGQRIVNKFM
+234 QAEGQRIVNKFM

-258 ANAFAQYKAGKL
+258 ANIYTQYKAGKL
-270 SKVQVKTQ
+270 SEAQVKTQ

-284 LEAQAAGQKLSNK
+284 LGAQAVGQNLNNKL
-297 MADRLA
+297 ADRLA
-303 DYQFKALAAEY
+303 DYQFKAMAAEY
-314 RANRAYYNGFYNDA
+314 RANAAYYNGFYNDA

-334 KASLARYESN
+334 KATQARYESN
-344 AARIASQMS
+344 AARIAAEMS
-353 EIFKDREKSS
+353 DIFKGREKSS
-363 WKNNSTYYNI
+363 WKNNPTYYNI
-373 MELLKDVLGPVGNAI
+373 EELLKGLIGSVGSIAGPL
-388 GTVYLGGKL
+388 YLGNKIGSV
-397 GAAKKATK
+397 KKAGK
-405 AAHGWSL
+405 AAGGWSL

-417 YSY
+417 YYY

>member
-1 MPIDPGT
+1 MPVDPGT

-234 QAQGQRIVNKFM
+234 QAGGQRIVNKFM

-270 SKVQVKTQ
+270 SEAQVKTQ

-284 LEAQAAGQKLSNK
+284 LEAQAAGQKLNNRL
-297 MADRLA
+297 AERLA
-303 DYQFKALAAEY
+303 DYQFKAMAAEY
-314 RANRAYYNGFYNDA
+314 RANAAYYNGFYNDA

-334 KASLARYESN
+334 KATQARYESN
-344 AARIASQMS
+344 AARIAADMS
-353 EIFKDREKSS
+353 EIFKGREKSS
-363 WKNNSTYYNI
+363 WKNNPIYYNI
-373 MELLKDVLGPVGNAI
+373 GELLKGILGSVGSVA
-388 GTVYLGGKL
+388 GPLYLGSKVSSL
-397 GAAKKATK
+397 KKAGK
-405 AAHGWSL
+405 AAGGWSL
-412 STPNP
+412 STPDP
-417 YSY
+417 YY

>member
-1 MPIDPGT
+1 
-8 ATLATGGLSALTGF
+8 
-22 LGSGMSNKSVK
+22 
-33 RSIKAAKEIN
+33 
-43 QINNEF
+43 
-49 NASEA
+49 

-101 MNIDTGSA
+101 MNIDVGSA

-234 QAQGQRIVNKFM
+234 QAQGQKIINKFM

-270 SKVQVKTQ
+270 SEAQAKTQ

-284 LEAQAAGQKLSNK
+284 LEAQAVGQKLNNRL
-297 MADRLA
+297 ADRLA

-334 KASLARYESN
+334 KATQARYESN

>member
-1 MPIDPGT
+1 MPLDPGT
-8 ATLATGGLSALTGF
+8 ATLASGGLSALTGF

-101 MNIDTGSA
+101 MNIDSGSA

-123 ATASHTPSLP
+123 ASASQTPSLP
-133 AYTGYAADFQNVASG
+133 AYTGYASDFQSVASG
-148 IAQIGNAVSSG
+148 IAQIGNAVSSS

-179 KIGGNSEWLTDVY
+179 KIGGNSEWLTDAY

-211 RLENLSTETNI
+211 RLENLSTETDI

-229 ALLGL
+229 TLLGL
-234 QAQGQRIVNKFM
+234 QAEGQRIVNKFM

-258 ANAFAQYKAGKL
+258 ASAFAQYKAGKL
-270 SKVQVKTQ
+270 SAAQVKTQ

-284 LEAQAAGQKLSNK
+284 LEAQAVGQKLNNK
-297 MADRLA
+297 LADRLA
-303 DYQFKALAAEY
+303 DYQF
-314 RANRAYYNGFYNDA
+314 RAMAAYYNGFYNDA

-334 KASLARYESN
+334 KATQTRYESN
-344 AARIASQMS
+344 AARIAAEMS
-353 EIFKDREKSS
+353 DIFKGREKSS

-373 MELLKDVLGPVGNAI
+373 MELLKDIIGTVGNAA
-388 GTVYLGGKL
+388 GTFYLGSKF
-397 GAAKKATK
+397 GAAKKAGK
-405 AAHGWSL
+405 AASGWSL

-417 YSY
+417 YY

>member
-1 MPIDPGT
+1 MPVDPGT

-133 AYTGYAADFQNVASG
+133 AYTGYASDFQSIASG

-192 KLGRQNEAPNLLG
+192 RLGRQNEAPNLLG

-234 QAQGQRIVNKFM
+234 QAEGQRIVNKFM

-258 ANAFAQYKAGKL
+258 ANVFAQYKAGKL
-270 SKVQVKTQ
+270 SEAQVKTQ

-284 LEAQAAGQKLSNK
+284 LEAQTVGQKLSNK

-303 DYQFKALAAEY
+303 DYQFRAMAAEY
-314 RANRAYYNGFYNDA
+314 RANAAYYNGFYNDA

-334 KASLARYESN
+334 KAAQSRYESN
-344 AARIASQMS
+344 AARIAAQMS
-353 EIFKDREKSS
+353 EVFKDREKSS
-363 WKNNSTYYNI
+363 WKNNPTYYNI
-373 MELLKDVLGPVGNAI
+373 MELLKDILGPAGNAVS
-388 GTVYLGGKL
+388 TFYLGGKL
-397 GAAKKATK
+397 GAAKKVGK

-412 STPNP
+412 STPDP
-417 YSY
+417 YY